1 MTPAL
6 NRLRWLCRR
15 GMLELDILLDEFL
28 RLHHGKLDPRERQAF
43 ERLLALDDAVLW
55 QHIQQNG
62 GITTA
67 LNKAVFFEDP
77 AHDHS
82 HQSDPDI

>member
-28 RLHHGKLDPRERQAF
+28 RLHHSELDPRERQAF

-67 LNKAVFFEDP
+67 LHKAIFSEDP